1 MCELFGVTA
10 KNRIKVTGLLD
21 TFFSHSAD
29 HRNGWGLV
37 YLDVPPAIIHKE
49 PQRATNSRTL
59 RELLEKDT
67 ETAACIAHI
76 RKATIGEEHSR
87 NTHPFEGTDE
97 SGRRWTLA
105 HNGTVFDADILAPY
119 QYKQKGETDSERILL
134 YIIDEV
140 NKNTS
145 EGNSEASDISRF
157 KVVEEAVKKLAHGN
171 KLNLLIHDGE
181 YLYVHKN
188 AAGTL
193 YIREDADSALFSTQP
208 LLGGNWNEVPQ
219 NQLLIYKDG
228 QRVFTGEKHPYGYV
242 EDAAKLR
249 LLYLGFS
256 GL

>member
-10 KNRIKVTGLLD
+10 KNRIKVTGLLN
-21 TFFSHSAD
+21 TFFSHSVD

-37 YLDVPPAIIHKE
+37 FLDVPPAIIHKE

-145 EGNSEASDISRF
+145 DGNSEASDISRF
-157 KVVEEAVKKLAHGN
+157 KVVEEAVKKLAQGN

-188 AAGTL
+188 EAGTL
-193 YIREDADSALFSTQP
+193 FKKEGKDTVYFATVP
-208 LLGGNWNEVPQ
+208 LEEEGWTEFPGNRLSV
-219 NQLLIYKDG
+219 YKDG
-228 QRVFTGEKHPYGYV
+228 RPVYIGEEHENTYV
-242 EDAAKLR
+242 HNEENMK
-249 LLYLGFS
+249 LLYLAFS

>member
-188 AAGTL
+188 EAGTL
-193 YIREDADSALFSTQP
+193 FKKEGKDTTYFATVP
-208 LLGGNWNEVPQ
+208 LEEEGWTEFPGNRLSV
-219 NQLLIYKDG
+219 YKDG
-228 QRVFTGEKHPYGYV
+228 RSVYIGEEHENTYV
-242 EDAAKLR
+242 HNEENMK
-249 LLYLGFS
+249 LLYLAFS